1 MFDDFF
7 IRALVAGVG
16 IAIVAGPLGCL
27 VIWRR
32 LSYFGD
38 TLSHSA
44 LLGVTLAY
52 SFSLNIA
59 FSVFVISAVVALLL
73 VSLQKST
80 KLAGDSLLGLLA
92 HSTLAIGLVLIGFLS
107 YIRFDLMG
115 LLFGDILAVTTA
127 DIGLVWIG
135 GSIILIILYFI
146 WKSLFSATVN
156 YDLSAAEGMRPEV
169 SNFIFTLLLAG
180 VIALSIKM
188 IGALLITGLLLIP
201 AAIARNISNSPRQMI
216 VIAILSG
223 ILSVVVG
230 LFASLEINTSSG
242 PSIIVVALILFIISL
257 VPLEIKGQLQK
268 RWQFGNLEYVF
279 RNFKL
284 N

>member
-7 IRALVAGVG
+7 IRALIAGIG
-16 IAIVAGPLGCL
+16 IAIVVGPLGCF

-52 SFSLNIA
+52 SFSLNISL
-59 FSVFVISAVVALLL
+59 SVFIISAVVALLL
-73 VSLQKST
+73 INLQKRT

-115 LLFGDILAVTTA
+115 LLFGDILAVTIE
-127 DIGLVWIG
+127 DIALVWVG
-135 GSIILIILYFI
+135 GFVILGILYFI

-156 YDLSAAEGMRPEV
+156 YDLSAAEGMKPEV

-201 AAIARNISNSPRQMI
+201 AATARNISNSPNQMVFLATLVGI
-216 VIAILSG
+216 ISVIA
-223 ILSVVVG
+223 G
-230 LFASLEINTSSG
+230 LFTSLELNTSSG
-242 PSIIVVALILFIISL
+242 PTIIVVALILFIVSL

-268 RWQFGNLEYVF
+268 
-279 RNFKL
+279 
-284 N
+284 

>member
-7 IRALVAGVG
+7 IRALIAGIG
-16 IAIVAGPLGCL
+16 IAIIAGPLGCL

-52 SFSLNIA
+52 AFSINITL
-59 FSVFVISAVVALLL
+59 SVFVISSIVAILLIN
-73 VSLQKST
+73 LQTRT

-107 YIRFDLMG
+107 SIRFDLMG
-115 LLFGDILAVTTA
+115 LLFGDILAVTTE
-127 DIGLVWIG
+127 DIALVWIG
-135 GSIILIILYFI
+135 GIIILGILYYI
-146 WKSLFSATVN
+146 WKSIFSATVN
-156 YDLSAAEGMRPEV
+156 YDLAAAEGMRPEI
-169 SNFIFTLLLAG
+169 SNFIFTLLLAA

-201 AAIARNISNSPRQMI
+201 AAIARNLSNSPKQMI
-216 VIAILSG
+216 IISVLAGIA
-223 ILSVVVG
+223 SVVIG
-230 LFASLEINTSSG
+230 LFTSLELNTSSG
-242 PSIIVVALILFIISL
+242 PSIIVASLALFVLSL
-257 VPLEIKGQLQK
+257 IPLEIRGQLQK
-268 RWQFGNLEYVF
+268 
-279 RNFKL
+279 
-284 N
+284 

>member
-7 IRALVAGVG
+7 IRALIAGVG
-16 IAIVAGPLGCL
+16 IAIIAGPLGCL

-52 SFSLNIA
+52 A
-59 FSVFVISAVVALLL
+59 FSINITLSVFLISSIVAILLIN
-73 VSLQKST
+73 LQKRT

-107 YIRFDLMG
+107 SIRFDLMG
-115 LLFGDILAVTTA
+115 LLFGDILAVTTE
-127 DIGLVWIG
+127 DITLVWIG
-135 GSIILIILYFI
+135 GIIILGILYYI
-146 WKSLFSATVN
+146 WKSIFSATVN
-156 YDLSAAEGMRPEV
+156 YDLAAAEGMRPEI
-169 SNFIFTLLLAG
+169 SNFIFTLLLAA

-201 AAIARNISNSPRQMI
+201 AAIARNLSNSPKQMI
-216 VIAILSG
+216 IISVLAGIA
-223 ILSVVVG
+223 SVVIG
-230 LFASLEINTSSG
+230 LFTSLELNTSSG
-242 PSIIVVALILFIISL
+242 PSIIVVSLALFVLSL
-257 VPLEIKGQLQK
+257 IPLEIRGQLQK
-268 RWQFGNLEYVF
+268 
-279 RNFKL
+279 
-284 N
+284 

>member
-7 IRALVAGVG
+7 TRALIAGVG
-16 IAIVAGPLGCL
+16 IAIIAGPLGCL

-52 SFSLNIA
+52 A
-59 FSVFVISAVVALLL
+59 FSTNITLSVFIISSVVAILLIN
-73 VSLQKST
+73 LQKRT

-107 YIRFDLMG
+107 SIRFDLMG
-115 LLFGDILAVTTA
+115 LLFGDILAVTIE
-127 DIGLVWIG
+127 DIALVWIG
-135 GSIILIILYFI
+135 GIIILGVLYFI

-156 YDLSAAEGMRPEV
+156 YDLAAAEGMKPEI
-169 SNFIFTLLLAG
+169 SNLIFTLLLAG

-201 AAIARNISNSPRQMI
+201 AAIARNLSNSPKQMI
-216 VIAILSG
+216 IIAILAG
-223 ILSVVVG
+223 IASVVLG
-230 LFASLEINTSSG
+230 LFTSLELNTSSG
-242 PSIIVVALILFIISL
+242 PSIVVVSLALFILSL
-257 VPLEIKGQLQK
+257 IPLEIRGQLQK
-268 RWQFGNLEYVF
+268 
-279 RNFKL
+279 
-284 N
+284 

>member
-7 IRALVAGVG
+7 TRALIAGVG
-16 IAIVAGPLGCL
+16 IAIIAGPLGCL

-52 SFSLNIA
+52 A
-59 FSVFVISAVVALLL
+59 FSTNITLSVFIISSVVAILLIN
-73 VSLQKST
+73 LQKRT

-107 YIRFDLMG
+107 SIRFDLMG
-115 LLFGDILAVTTA
+115 LLFGDILAVTTE
-127 DIGLVWIG
+127 DIALVWIG
-135 GSIILIILYFI
+135 GIIILGVLYFI

-156 YDLSAAEGMRPEV
+156 YDLAAAEGMRPEI
-169 SNFIFTLLLAG
+169 SNLIFTLLLAG

-201 AAIARNISNSPRQMI
+201 AAIARNLSNSPKQMI
-216 VIAILSG
+216 IISVLAGIA
-223 ILSVVVG
+223 SVVLG
-230 LFASLEINTSSG
+230 LFTSLELNTSSG
-242 PSIIVVALILFIISL
+242 PSIVVVSLALFILSL
-257 VPLEIKGQLQK
+257 IPLEIRGQLQK
-268 RWQFGNLEYVF
+268 
-279 RNFKL
+279 
-284 N
+284 

>member
-1 MFDDFF
+1 
-7 IRALVAGVG
+7 
-16 IAIVAGPLGCL
+16 
-27 VIWRR
+27 
-32 LSYFGD
+32 
-38 TLSHSA
+38 
-44 LLGVTLAY
+44 
-52 SFSLNIA
+52 
-59 FSVFVISAVVALLL
+59 
-73 VSLQKST
+73 
-80 KLAGDSLLGLLA
+80 
-92 HSTLAIGLVLIGFLS
+92 
-107 YIRFDLMG
+107 MG

-201 AAIARNISNSPRQMI
+201 AAIARNISNSPKQMI

-268 RWQFGNLEYVF
+268 R
-279 RNFKL
+279 
-284 N
+284 

>member
-7 IRALVAGVG
+7 IRALIAGIG
-16 IAIVAGPLGCL
+16 IAIVVGPLGCF

-52 SFSLNIA
+52 SFSLNISL
-59 FSVFVISAVVALLL
+59 SVFVVSAVVALLL
-73 VSLQKST
+73 INLQKRT

-115 LLFGDILAVTTA
+115 LLFGDILAVTIE
-127 DIGLVWIG
+127 DIALVWVG
-135 GSIILIILYFI
+135 GFVILGILYFI

-156 YDLSAAEGMRPEV
+156 YDLSAAEGMKPEV

-201 AAIARNISNSPRQMI
+201 AATARNISNSPNQMVFLATLVGI
-216 VIAILSG
+216 ISVIA
-223 ILSVVVG
+223 G
-230 LFASLEINTSSG
+230 LFTSLELNTSSG
-242 PSIIVVALILFIISL
+242 PTIIVVALILFIISL

-268 RWQFGNLEYVF
+268 
-279 RNFKL
+279 
-284 N
+284 

>member
-7 IRALVAGVG
+7 IRSLVAGVG
-16 IAIVAGPLGCL
+16 IAIVVGPLGCF

-52 SFSLNIA
+52 SFSLNISL
-59 FSVFVISAVVALLL
+59 SVFIISAVVALLL
-73 VSLQKST
+73 INLQKRT

-115 LLFGDILAVTTA
+115 LLFGDILAVTIE
-127 DIGLVWIG
+127 DIALVWVG
-135 GSIILIILYFI
+135 GFVILGILYFI

-156 YDLSAAEGMRPEV
+156 FDLSAAEGMKPEV

-201 AAIARNISNSPRQMI
+201 AATARNISNSPNQMVFLATLVGI
-216 VIAILSG
+216 ISVIA
-223 ILSVVVG
+223 G
-230 LFASLEINTSSG
+230 LFTSLELNTSSG
-242 PSIIVVALILFIISL
+242 PTIIVVALILFIVSL

-268 RWQFGNLEYVF
+268 
-279 RNFKL
+279 
-284 N
+284 

>member
-7 IRALVAGVG
+7 IRAIIAGVG
-16 IAIVAGPLGCL
+16 VAIIAGPLGCM

-52 SFSLNIA
+52 SFSLNIVL
-59 FSVFVISAVVALLL
+59 SVFIISAIVALLL
-73 VSLQKST
+73 INLQKKT

-92 HSTLAIGLVLIGFLS
+92 HSTLAVGLVLIGYLS
-107 YIRFDLMG
+107 SIRFDLMG
-115 LLFGDILAVTTA
+115 LLFGDILAVTKG
-127 DIGLVWIG
+127 DITIVWLG
-135 GSIILIILYFI
+135 GFVILGILYFI
-146 WKSLFSATVN
+146 WKSLFAATVN
-156 YDLSAAEGMRPEV
+156 YDLAAAEGMKPEI

-201 AAIARNISNSPRQMI
+201 AATARNLSSSPTQMI
-216 VIAILSG
+216 FISILAG
-223 ILSVVVG
+223 ILSVILG
-230 LFASLEINTSSG
+230 LFSSLEFNTSSG
-242 PSIIVVALILFIISL
+242 PSIIVVSLILFIISIF
-257 VPLEIKGQLQK
+257 PLEKKGQLQK
-268 RWQFGNLEYVF
+268 
-279 RNFKL
+279 
-284 N
+284 

>member
-7 IRALVAGVG
+7 TRAIIAGVG
-16 IAIVAGPLGCL
+16 IAIIAGPLGCL

-52 SFSLNIA
+52 SFNLNIA

-73 VSLQKST
+73 INLQKRT

-115 LLFGDILAVTTA
+115 LLFGDILAVTSE
-127 DIGLVWIG
+127 DIVLIWIG
-135 GSIILIILYFI
+135 GIIILGILYYI

-201 AAIARNISNSPRQMI
+201 AATARNISNSPYQMI
-216 VIAILSG
+216 IIAIFVGIFSVIA
-223 ILSVVVG
+223 G
-230 LFASLEINTSSG
+230 LFTSLELNTSSG
-242 PSIIVVALILFIISL
+242 PTIIVVALIVFIISL

-268 RWQFGNLEYVF
+268 
-279 RNFKL
+279 
-284 N
+284 

>member
-7 IRALVAGVG
+7 IRALIAGVG
-16 IAIVAGPLGCL
+16 IAIIAGPLGCL

-52 SFSLNIA
+52 AFSINITL
-59 FSVFVISAVVALLL
+59 SVFVISSVVAILLIN
-73 VSLQKST
+73 LQKRT

-107 YIRFDLMG
+107 SIRFDLMG
-115 LLFGDILAVTTA
+115 LLFGDILAVTIE
-127 DIGLVWIG
+127 DIALVWIG
-135 GSIILIILYFI
+135 GILILGILYFI

-156 YDLSAAEGMRPEV
+156 YDLAAAEGMRPEI
-169 SNFIFTLLLAG
+169 SNFIFTLLLAA

-201 AAIARNISNSPRQMI
+201 AAIARNLSNSPKQMI
-216 VIAILSG
+216 IISVLAGIA
-223 ILSVVVG
+223 SVVIG
-230 LFASLEINTSSG
+230 LFTSLELNTSSG
-242 PSIIVVALILFIISL
+242 PSIIVVSLALFVLSL
-257 VPLEIKGQLQK
+257 IPLELRGQLQK
-268 RWQFGNLEYVF
+268 
-279 RNFKL
+279 
-284 N
+284 

>member
-7 IRALVAGVG
+7 TRALIAGVG
-16 IAIVAGPLGCL
+16 IAIIAGPLGCL

-52 SFSLNIA
+52 A
-59 FSVFVISAVVALLL
+59 FSINITLSVFIISSVVAILLIN
-73 VSLQKST
+73 LQKRT

-107 YIRFDLMG
+107 SIRFDLMG
-115 LLFGDILAVTTA
+115 LLFGDILAVTTE
-127 DIGLVWIG
+127 DIALVWIG
-135 GSIILIILYFI
+135 GIIILGILYFI

-156 YDLSAAEGMRPEV
+156 YDLAAAEGMKPEI
-169 SNFIFTLLLAG
+169 SNLIFTLLLAA

-201 AAIARNISNSPRQMI
+201 AAIARNLSNSPKQMI
-216 VIAILSG
+216 IIAILAG
-223 ILSVVVG
+223 IASVVLG
-230 LFASLEINTSSG
+230 LFTSLELNTSSG
-242 PSIIVVALILFIISL
+242 PSIVVVSLALFILSL
-257 VPLEIKGQLQK
+257 IPLEIRGQLQK
-268 RWQFGNLEYVF
+268 
-279 RNFKL
+279 
-284 N
+284 

>member
-7 IRALVAGVG
+7 IRALIAGVG
-16 IAIVAGPLGCL
+16 IAIIAGPLGCL

-52 SFSLNIA
+52 AFSINITL
-59 FSVFVISAVVALLL
+59 SVFVISSIVAILLIN
-73 VSLQKST
+73 LQTRT

-107 YIRFDLMG
+107 SIRFDLMG
-115 LLFGDILAVTTA
+115 LLFGDILAVTTE
-127 DIGLVWIG
+127 DITLVWIG
-135 GSIILIILYFI
+135 GIIILGILYYI
-146 WKSLFSATVN
+146 WKSIFSATVN
-156 YDLSAAEGMRPEV
+156 YDLAAAEGMRPEI
-169 SNFIFTLLLAG
+169 SNLIFTLLLAG

-201 AAIARNISNSPRQMI
+201 AAIARNLSNSPKQMI
-216 VIAILSG
+216 IISVLAGIA
-223 ILSVVVG
+223 SVVIG
-230 LFASLEINTSSG
+230 LFTSLELNTSSG
-242 PSIIVVALILFIISL
+242 PSIIVVSLALFVLSL
-257 VPLEIKGQLQK
+257 IPLEIRGQLQK
-268 RWQFGNLEYVF
+268 
-279 RNFKL
+279 
-284 N
+284 

>member
-7 IRALVAGVG
+7 IRALIAGIG
-16 IAIVAGPLGCL
+16 IAIVTGPLGCL

-52 SFSLNIA
+52 A
-59 FSVFVISAVVALLL
+59 FSINISLSVFIISGIVALLL
-73 VSLQKST
+73 LSLQKRT

-107 YIRFDLMG
+107 SIRFDLMG
-115 LLFGDILAVTTA
+115 LLFGDILAVNTQ
-127 DIGLVWIG
+127 DIFIVWFG
-135 GSIILIILYFI
+135 GLIILGVLFYI
-146 WKSLFSATVN
+146 WKSIFAATVN
-156 YDLSAAEGMRPEV
+156 YDLAAAEGMKPDL

-180 VIALSIKM
+180 VIAISIKM

-201 AAIARNISNSPRQMI
+201 AATARSLSSNPRQM
-216 VIAILSG
+216 VILSILVG
-223 ILSVVVG
+223 IISVILG
-230 LFASLEINTSSG
+230 LFSSLELNTASG
-242 PSIIVVALILFIISL
+242 PSIIVAALVLFILSLISF
-257 VPLEIKGQLQK
+257 KRSGALQK
-268 RWQFGNLEYVF
+268 
-279 RNFKL
+279 
-284 N
+284 

>member
-7 IRALVAGVG
+7 TRALIAGVG
-16 IAIVAGPLGCL
+16 IAIIAGPLGCL

-52 SFSLNIA
+52 A
-59 FSVFVISAVVALLL
+59 FSINITLSVFIISSVVAILLIN
-73 VSLQKST
+73 LQKRT

-107 YIRFDLMG
+107 SIRFDLMG
-115 LLFGDILAVTTA
+115 LLFGDILAVTTN
-127 DIGLVWIG
+127 DIALVWIG
-135 GSIILIILYFI
+135 GIIILGILYFI

-156 YDLSAAEGMRPEV
+156 YDLAAAEGMRPEI
-169 SNFIFTLLLAG
+169 SNLIFTLLLAA

-201 AAIARNISNSPRQMI
+201 AAIARNLSNSPKQMI
-216 VIAILSG
+216 IVAILAG
-223 ILSVVVG
+223 IASVVLG
-230 LFASLEINTSSG
+230 LFTSLELNTSSG
-242 PSIIVVALILFIISL
+242 PSIVVVSLALFILSL
-257 VPLEIKGQLQK
+257 IPLEIRGQLQK
-268 RWQFGNLEYVF
+268 
-279 RNFKL
+279 
-284 N
+284 

>member
-7 IRALVAGVG
+7 TRALIAGVG
-16 IAIVAGPLGCL
+16 IAIIAGPLGCL

-52 SFSLNIA
+52 A
-59 FSVFVISAVVALLL
+59 FSTNITLSVFIISSVVAILLIN
-73 VSLQKST
+73 LQKRT

-107 YIRFDLMG
+107 SIRFDLMG
-115 LLFGDILAVTTA
+115 LLFGDILAVTIE
-127 DIGLVWIG
+127 DIALVWIG
-135 GSIILIILYFI
+135 GIIILGVLYFI

-156 YDLSAAEGMRPEV
+156 YDLAAAEGMRPEI
-169 SNFIFTLLLAG
+169 SNLIFTLLLAG

-188 IGALLITGLLLIP
+188 IGALLITVL
-201 AAIARNISNSPRQMI
+201 
-216 VIAILSG
+216 
-223 ILSVVVG
+223 G
-230 LFASLEINTSSG
+230 LFTSLELNTSSG
-242 PSIIVVALILFIISL
+242 PSIVVVSLALFILSL
-257 VPLEIKGQLQK
+257 IPLEIRGQLQK
-268 RWQFGNLEYVF
+268 
-279 RNFKL
+279 
-284 N
+284 

>member
-7 IRALVAGVG
+7 TRALIAGVG
-16 IAIVAGPLGCL
+16 IAIIAGPLGCL

-52 SFSLNIA
+52 A
-59 FSVFVISAVVALLL
+59 FSTNITLSVFIISSVVAILLIN
-73 VSLQKST
+73 LQKRT

-107 YIRFDLMG
+107 SIRFDLMG
-115 LLFGDILAVTTA
+115 LLFGDILAVTTD
-127 DIGLVWIG
+127 DIALVWIG
-135 GSIILIILYFI
+135 GIIILGILYFI

-156 YDLSAAEGMRPEV
+156 YDLAAAEGMKPEI
-169 SNFIFTLLLAG
+169 SNLIFTLLLAG

-201 AAIARNISNSPRQMI
+201 AAIARNLSNSPKQMI
-216 VIAILSG
+216 IIAILAG
-223 ILSVVVG
+223 IASVVIG
-230 LFASLEINTSSG
+230 LFTSLELNTSSG
-242 PSIIVVALILFIISL
+242 PSIIVVSLALFILSL
-257 VPLEIKGQLQK
+257 IPLEIRGQLQK
-268 RWQFGNLEYVF
+268 
-279 RNFKL
+279 
-284 N
+284 

>member
-7 IRALVAGVG
+7 IRALIAGVG
-16 IAIVAGPLGCL
+16 IAIIAGPLGCL

-52 SFSLNIA
+52 AFSINITL
-59 FSVFVISAVVALLL
+59 SVFVISSIVAILLIN
-73 VSLQKST
+73 LQKRT

-107 YIRFDLMG
+107 SIRFDLMG
-115 LLFGDILAVTTA
+115 LLFGDILAVTTE
-127 DIGLVWIG
+127 DITLVWIG
-135 GSIILIILYFI
+135 GIIILGILYYI
-146 WKSLFSATVN
+146 WKSIFSATVN
-156 YDLSAAEGMRPEV
+156 YDLAAAEGMRPEI
-169 SNFIFTLLLAG
+169 SNFIFTLLLAA

-201 AAIARNISNSPRQMI
+201 AAIARNLSNSPKQMI
-216 VIAILSG
+216 IISVLAGIA
-223 ILSVVVG
+223 SVVIG
-230 LFASLEINTSSG
+230 LFTSLELNTSSG
-242 PSIIVVALILFIISL
+242 PSIIVVSLAIFVLSLI
-257 VPLEIKGQLQK
+257 PLEIRGQLQK
-268 RWQFGNLEYVF
+268 
-279 RNFKL
+279 
-284 N
+284 

>member
-7 IRALVAGVG
+7 IRALIAGVG
-16 IAIVAGPLGCL
+16 IAIIAGPLGCL

-52 SFSLNIA
+52 AFSINITL
-59 FSVFVISAVVALLL
+59 SVFVISSIVAILLIN
-73 VSLQKST
+73 LQTRT

-107 YIRFDLMG
+107 SIRFDLMG
-115 LLFGDILAVTTA
+115 LLFGDILAVTTE
-127 DIGLVWIG
+127 DIALVWIG
-135 GSIILIILYFI
+135 GIIILGILYYI
-146 WKSLFSATVN
+146 WKSIFSATVN
-156 YDLSAAEGMRPEV
+156 YDLAAAEGMRPEI
-169 SNFIFTLLLAG
+169 SNFIFTLLLAA

-201 AAIARNISNSPRQMI
+201 AAIARNLSNSPKQMI
-216 VIAILSG
+216 IISVLAGIA
-223 ILSVVVG
+223 SVVIG
-230 LFASLEINTSSG
+230 LFTSLELNTSSG
-242 PSIIVVALILFIISL
+242 PSIIVASLALFVLSL
-257 VPLEIKGQLQK
+257 IPLEIRGQLQK
-268 RWQFGNLEYVF
+268 
-279 RNFKL
+279 
-284 N
+284 

>member
-7 IRALVAGVG
+7 TRALIAGVG
-16 IAIVAGPLGCL
+16 IAIIAGPLGCL

-52 SFSLNIA
+52 AFSINITL
-59 FSVFVISAVVALLL
+59 SVFVISSIVAILLIN
-73 VSLQKST
+73 LQKRT

-107 YIRFDLMG
+107 SIRFDLMG
-115 LLFGDILAVTTA
+115 LLFGDILAVTTE
-127 DIGLVWIG
+127 DITLVWIG
-135 GSIILIILYFI
+135 GIIILGILYYI
-146 WKSLFSATVN
+146 WKSIFSATVN
-156 YDLSAAEGMRPEV
+156 YDLAAAEGMRPEI
-169 SNFIFTLLLAG
+169 SNFIFTLLLAA

-201 AAIARNISNSPRQMI
+201 AAIARNLSNSPKQMI
-216 VIAILSG
+216 IISVLAGIA
-223 ILSVVVG
+223 SVVIG
-230 LFASLEINTSSG
+230 LFTSLELNTSSG
-242 PSIIVVALILFIISL
+242 PSIIVVSLALFVLSL
-257 VPLEIKGQLQK
+257 IPLEIRGQLQK
-268 RWQFGNLEYVF
+268 
-279 RNFKL
+279 
-284 N
+284 

>member
-16 IAIVAGPLGCL
+16 IAIVVGPLGCF

-52 SFSLNIA
+52 SFSLNISL
-59 FSVFVISAVVALLL
+59 SVFIISAVVALLL
-73 VSLQKST
+73 INLQKRT

-115 LLFGDILAVTTA
+115 LLFGDILAVTIE
-127 DIGLVWIG
+127 DIALVWVG
-135 GSIILIILYFI
+135 GFVILGILYFI

-156 YDLSAAEGMRPEV
+156 YDLSAAEGMKPEV

-201 AAIARNISNSPRQMI
+201 AATARNISNSPNQMVFLATI
-216 VIAILSG
+216 VGIISVIA
-223 ILSVVVG
+223 G
-230 LFASLEINTSSG
+230 LLTSLELNTSSG
-242 PSIIVVALILFIISL
+242 PTIIVVALILFIVSL

-268 RWQFGNLEYVF
+268 
-279 RNFKL
+279 
-284 N
+284 